1 MKADARH
8 RSIPWCAQGCDVARE
23 QRACAWAAPCTNGR
37 FAVCARTNHRS
48 PGSGLRANGCLRIQ
62 QDNITTNYQS
72 STSGPTPSALRRR
85 MSSNNTPSGSATNAY
100 S

>member
-1 MKADARH
+1 MPATGQFFAAR
-8 RSIPWCAQGCDVARE
+8 RISISRGTCER
-23 QRACAWAAPCTNGR
+23 AWAAVSCTKDRLPRRAPMHHWER
-37 FAVCARTNHRS
+37 FGSPETPAR
-48 PGSGLRANGCLRIQ
+48 
-62 QDNITTNYQS
+62 ITTTQHYYQS

>member
-1 MKADARH
+1 MAELERARAPPACGFQKKTFGVSH
-8 RSIPWCAQGCDVARE
+8 HFKPLRSLEGELSTPHAGARAQCHSG
-23 QRACAWAAPCTNGR
+23 
-37 FAVCARTNHRS
+37 
-48 PGSGLRANGCLRIQ
+48 GSGLAPDTSTN
-62 QDNITTNYQS
+62 TTGQHYYQS